1 MDRVYCLHCGDFMEY
16 VTDLEPAGV
25 GILGGEPPFNEL
37 VARCK
42 ACHHEVYV
50 PFVHD
55 FNITERMRRDGHEK
69 R

>member
-16 VTDLEPAGV
+16 DTNLEGPD
-25 GILGGEPPFNEL
+25 GEMEL

-55 FNITERMRRDGHEK
+55 FNITERMRRNEHEK